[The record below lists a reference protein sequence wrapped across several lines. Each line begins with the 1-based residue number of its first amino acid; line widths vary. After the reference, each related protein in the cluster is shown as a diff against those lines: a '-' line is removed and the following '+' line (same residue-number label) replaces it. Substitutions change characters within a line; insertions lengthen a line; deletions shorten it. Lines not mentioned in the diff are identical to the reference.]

1 MRLIFY
7 FCQLSSGKYPRW
19 YGIEE
24 NDLPA
29 IDYAIIESV
38 ATAVQK
44 LRCAV
49 VQAALPLTR
58 IFRQISHS

>member
-38 ATAVQK
+38 ATAVRNYDVPWFER
-44 LRCAV
+44 L
-49 VQAALPLTR
+49 AANAH
-58 IFRQISHS
+58 F

>member
-49 VQAALPLTR
+49 VQAACR
-58 IFRQISHS
+58 